1 VLDATVHYVLGGSED
16 PCGGGNLRVA
26 GGARLSALD
35 LFDERYES
43 GDADFDF
50 RWSDRDATY
59 QGVDL
64 SVPSLT
70 LHKGSGTLVG
80 SLGMRQG
87 GKVYGHFVGSAL
99 PLSHLDA
106 LPNVLRGA
114 EGQLSAVAELGGTV
128 DALTL
133 NASGRISPV
142 RVGRATLPGS
152 KFDVRLVPIVR
163 EQKVVGTTR
172 CGKPI
177 GAPFE
182 RADYEADAPNGI
194 FHVSCDLFG
203 GQIKFDDLTIS
214 RQRGKVVR
222 GDVRFDGLN
231 LGALAE
237 LSPTLGESETR
248 LEGKASGT
256 LSLRE
261 LRMKSPLE
269 SSVELALSEWDV
281 TRQDYRVQ
289 LASGS
294 HPIVFEGG
302 RFTLPGI
309 GFTATTPRGQ
319 RVTFDALGSIYNLG
333 TFPQIDAKLTLRPME
348 LASLLGVIPR
358 AERAEGTLSGQ
369 LSVQGPLFA
378 PRFAGGFDL
387 EHGELSI
394 RGLPLPVSDIEV
406 ALRVDGNELRIEKG
420 SAKVGAGTLQVT
432 GAAPLLG
439 GNLGAARFAITAR
452 ELALPMNDGIRAL
465 ADADLSVAFK
475 PTVAGAE
482 RELPRITGDVTLR
495 SFDYTR
501 PVLMTADISSL
512 AQRGK
517 RTEVASYDPADD
529 VVQFEVRLRSRKAMK
544 LQNNLIDAELDVADE
559 GLLLAGTNGRFG
571 LRGGVTLHPRGKI
584 FLRRSEFEV
593 TQGRVRF
600 DDLTRIAPEVDVT
613 AVTEYRRY
621 QTNSPATSAPTSAA
635 TTSSGSTANTSQGG
649 RWRIQLHAHGD
660 ADKLKVDLT
669 SDPALA
675 QDDIFLLLTVGLT
688 RAELDQAQSASVGE
702 SVALEALGSISGA
715 DRAVTDAVPLI
726 DEFRFGSS
734 YSSRTGRTEPTVTIG
749 KRLSK
754 RIRANVTSGVADS
767 REVRSNVE
775 WQLSP
780 RVSVEGSYDN
790 VNDISSSTL
799 GNLGADVRWRLEF
812 E

>member
-1 VLDATVHYVLGGSED
+1 
-16 PCGGGNLRVA
+16 
-26 GGARLSALD
+26 
-35 LFDERYES
+35 
-43 GDADFDF
+43 
-50 RWSDRDATY
+50 
-59 QGVDL
+59 
-64 SVPSLT
+64 
-70 LHKGSGTLVG
+70 
-80 SLGMRQG
+80 M
-87 GKVYGHFVGSAL
+87 
-99 PLSHLDA
+99 
-106 LPNVLRGA
+106 
-114 EGQLSAVAELGGTV
+114 
-128 DALTL
+128 
-133 NASGRISPV
+133 
-142 RVGRATLPGS
+142 
-152 KFDVRLVPIVR
+152 
-163 EQKVVGTTR
+163 
-172 CGKPI
+172 
-177 GAPFE
+177 
-182 RADYEADAPNGI
+182 
-194 FHVSCDLFG
+194 
-203 GQIKFDDLTIS
+203 
-214 RQRGKVVR
+214 
-222 GDVRFDGLN
+222 
-231 LGALAE
+231 
-237 LSPTLGESETR
+237 
-248 LEGKASGT
+248 
-256 LSLRE
+256 
-261 LRMKSPLE
+261 
-269 SSVELALSEWDV
+269 
-281 TRQDYRVQ
+281 
-289 LASGS
+289 
-294 HPIVFEGG
+294 
-302 RFTLPGI
+302 
-309 GFTATTPRGQ
+309 
-319 RVTFDALGSIYNLG
+319 
-333 TFPQIDAKLTLRPME
+333 
-348 LASLLGVIPR
+348 
-358 AERAEGTLSGQ
+358 LSGQ
-369 LSVQGPLFA
+369 LEVSGPLFA

-387 EHGELSI
+387 DHGELAI
-394 RGLPLPVSDIEV
+394 HGLPLPVSDIQM
-406 ALRVDGNELRIEKG
+406 ALRIDGNELRIERA
-420 SAKVGAGTLQVT
+420 SAKVGAGTLQVS
-432 GAAPLLG
+432 GGAPLLG
-439 GNLGAARFAITAR
+439 MNLGAARFAITAR
-452 ELALPMNDGIRAL
+452 SLALPLNDGIRAV
-465 ADADLSVAFK
+465 ADADLSLAFK
-475 PTVAGAE
+475 PLAPGAPTAE

-501 PVLMTADISSL
+501 PVTMTADISSL

-517 RTEVASYDPADD
+517 RTEVNTYDPADD
-529 VVQFEVRLRSRKAMK
+529 VVQFEVRLRSLKAMK

-621 QTNSPATSAPTSAA
+621 QTNTPATSAPTAA
-635 TTSSGSTANTSQGG
+635 SSSGGSSAPTSQGG

-726 DEFRFGSS
+726 DEFRFGSA